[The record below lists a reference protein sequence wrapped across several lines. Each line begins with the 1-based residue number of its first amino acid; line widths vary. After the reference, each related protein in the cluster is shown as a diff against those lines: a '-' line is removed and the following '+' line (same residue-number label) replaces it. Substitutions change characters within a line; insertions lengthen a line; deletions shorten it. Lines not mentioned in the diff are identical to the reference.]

1 MLTIDDH
8 REIGAAIRRLQRQ
21 LVVSSVVAMV
31 VAIVAPVEGG
41 EDIVTKEA
49 ERAEAALAG
58 RDVSG
63 KGDFIIA
70 PIPLVNPTLGYG
82 LIGAAA
88 VPAIVAS
95 ITGRRPT
102 RSDSCPQIGLN
113 TNWSAG

>member
-1 MLTIDDH
+1 MTAQRRLKANGRVSTLAQDRH
-8 REIGAAIRRLQRQ
+8 TEIGRAIRRSQRQ
-21 LVVSSVVAMV
+21 LLLTSVVALV

-58 RDVSG
+58 RDEPP

-88 VPAIVAS
+88 YMKKLDPESQA
-95 ITGRRPT
+95 
-102 RSDSCPQIGLN
+102 
-113 TNWSAG
+113 